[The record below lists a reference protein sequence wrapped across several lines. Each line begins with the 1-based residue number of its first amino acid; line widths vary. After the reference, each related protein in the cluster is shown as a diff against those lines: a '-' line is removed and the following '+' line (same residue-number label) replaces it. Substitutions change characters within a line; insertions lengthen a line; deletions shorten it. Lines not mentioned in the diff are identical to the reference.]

1 MVELSTLKHGF
12 VVYFADNV
20 LVMLMATTA
29 GTLGLN
35 LFQQGQIVTS
45 EIAQQALGILLN
57 LILATVLYF
66 YAAHM
71 FRKAEE
77 EQDSESD
84 SDTGIPALGL
94 IQADATSG
102 YSHMLQML
110 PWLIIVPMTNLPVLI
125 IDELRKHFD
134 NEPDGKLFISQFAV
148 FMAFLIT
155 AIAMSRIYAARPD
168 CGAGCESYPTFLLNS
183 FNHAMLSCTGKALH
197 LLENVQYDALT
208 GEAATKNHALFVKM
222 IFLIGLT
229 WFLLVHTWP
238 RLTADNLQNKL
249 FKTTITT
256 ITVYAW
262 AFSFINNLWTYFH
275 DQVPNGDMWYWLL
288 MGVCCLIA
296 ILLAYISDGNFYGGP
311 SDTGAGFGLMLCWTI
326 DFGVWWAWCQVM
338 TNTDN
343 WATGGNVNFTSL
355 LLVNSG
361 MLVVLI
367 VVTCLVYM
375 FADLQT
381 MEDHSIH
388 RHRHTHHHKHA

>member
-35 LFQQGQIVTS
+35 LFQQGVKS
-45 EIAQQALGILLN
+45 EIAQQVLGILLN

-71 FRKAEE
+71 LHRAEE

-84 SDTGIPALGL
+84 SDMEVPALGL

-110 PWLIIVPMTNLPVLI
+110 PWVIIVPMTNLPVLI
-125 IDELRKHFD
+125 MHEERKHFD
-134 NEPDGKLFISQFAV
+134 NKPNGHLFMSQFAV
-148 FMAFLIT
+148 FMAFLIV
-155 AIAMSRIYAARPD
+155 AIAMSRIYAGRPD
-168 CGAGCESYPTFLLNS
+168 CGARCESYSTFLLNS
-183 FNHAMLSCTGKALH
+183 FNHAMLSCAGKALH

-208 GEAATKNHALFVKM
+208 GDKAGSNHSLFVKM
-222 IFLIGLT
+222 IFLIGIT

-238 RLTADNLQNKL
+238 RLTADNLHNKL

-262 AFSFINNLWTYFH
+262 AFSFINNLWGYFH
-275 DQVPNGDMWYWLL
+275 DQVRPNGDLWYWLL
-288 MGVCCLIA
+288 MGLCCLIA
-296 ILLAYISDGNFYGGP
+296 ILLAYVSDGNFYGGP
-311 SDTGAGFGLMLCWTI
+311 SDAGVGFGLMLCWTI
-326 DFGVWWAWCQVM
+326 DFGVWWAWSQVM
-338 TNTDN
+338 TDADT
-343 WATGGNVNFTSL
+343 WATGGDMDFTNL

-367 VVTCLVYM
+367 VVTCVTYM

-381 MEDHSIH
+381 MEDHSSQ
-388 RHRHTHHHKHA
+388 RHRHTQHHKHA